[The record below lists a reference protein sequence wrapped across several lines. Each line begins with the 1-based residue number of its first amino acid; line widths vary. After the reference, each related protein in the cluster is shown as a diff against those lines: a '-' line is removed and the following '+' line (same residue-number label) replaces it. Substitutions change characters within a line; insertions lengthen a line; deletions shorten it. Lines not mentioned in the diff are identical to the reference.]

1 MSKYLQ
7 DQPAFVPAQSVIE
20 ENPNAPYL
28 GTDAKPYDF
37 PVGPYWDSTL
47 PINSGASTTFTDT
60 YITRVY
66 IDALVA
72 KGFLRPNDRSDRT
85 LLWKAVQRVLD
96 VTLKDAVIESA
107 RGHEKRVADSL
118 SSWGMGQGR

>member
-1 MSKYLQ
+1 MAKYLE
-7 DQPAFVPAQSVIE
+7 DQPAFVPQKPVAE
-20 ENPNAPYL
+20 APPAHIDEL
-28 GTDAKPYDF
+28 GRDPQPYDF
-37 PVGPYWDSTL
+37 PVGPYWDPTL

-72 KGFLRPNDRSDRT
+72 KGFLRPNDRSDRA
-85 LLWKAVQRVLD
+85 LIWKAVQRALD

-118 SSWGMGQGR
+118 SSWGMGR